1 MTSTEYSFGD
11 TLHWS
16 FNGSHVLFSFI
27 QLDSSRGFV
36 FGALLTAA
44 ICACERLL
52 AYAFEHQWGSARI
65 RRSRF
70 SNALWRTGMYSI
82 LTSLRLAYM
91 FIAMTMH
98 IGLILIAVTT
108 LALGQFFVELQM
120 PPTDRPSSRECD
132 PSPRPCHC
140 SYTPLGATRSS
151 YEDFRN
157 STIQRLRSNPN
168 SDDILHSNFARA
180 DSAADRGLTGG
191 AERLQAMS
199 YPAQRETAAWEA
211 GTGPDAARSLLGN
224 TKRGPK
230 RAPFQVGGDDS
241 DDEDS

>member
-1 MTSTEYSFGD
+1 MASTEYPFRD

-108 LALGQFFVELQM
+108 LALGQFFIELQM
-120 PPTDRPSSRECD
+120 PPTDRPSSRD
-132 PSPRPCHC
+132 
-140 SYTPLGATRSS
+140 YTPLGATGAS

-157 STIQRLRSNPN
+157 STIQRLRSNQN
-168 SDDILHSNFARA
+168 SDDILHSSFARA
-180 DSAADRGLTGG
+180 DSAAGRGLTGG
-191 AERLQAMS
+191 AERLQAMG

-241 DDEDS
+241 DDED